1 MLGLVL
7 GSSLAPCGAVWP
19 KGMQWEPSPVF
30 LSFGGKVQNY
40 NMGILP
46 LSPCWQIDVEQKEVP
61 ALLPNFGF
69 SPGAGRVAP
78 STLF

>member
-1 MLGLVL
+1 MAKGDAV
-7 GSSLAPCGAVWP
+7 GA
-19 KGMQWEPSPVF
+19 KPVF
-30 LSFGGKVQNY
+30 LSFGGKVQNHDV
-40 NMGILP
+40 GILL

-69 SPGAGRVAP
+69 SPGAGHAAP